1 MKDMTTQDYR
11 DTVHSTG
18 NGGAPSPCQA
28 PGQGRVRGR
37 DAPPPSGAGFRFFVR
52 RRQKTECDVA
62 ACF

>member
-1 MKDMTTQDYR
+1 MKDTTTQDYR

-28 PGQGRVRGR
+28 PGQGRVRDR
-37 DAPPPSGAGFRFFVR
+37 DAPPPSGAGFRFLVR
-52 RRQKTECDVA
+52 RRHKTECDVA